1 MVTTPEKKILN
12 STQVKK
18 VHLDYKLDGVDMN
31 FNFPIERR
39 REIRAAITIFETAI
53 ADLKEILKEIPSQE
67 D

>member
-18 VHLDYKLDGVDMN
+18 VHLDYKLDGIDMN
-31 FNFPIERR
+31 FNFAIDRR
-39 REIRAAITIFETAI
+39 REIRAAISIFETAI
-53 ADLKEILKEIPSQE
+53 ADLKEILKDIPSQE